1 MVDLRELLWNTAS
14 RDCGDDLLP
23 DKSSETEEDAP
34 DPLLK
39 RQRSRRKSYASK
51 LNYDDLKQ
59 HFNVKASWHTKDM
72 SSIWKETPDWARGL
86 EKNDCEAYLADERC
100 DPYDVVDWVREQAD
114 KHVSLAVDFS
124 CVDFVE

>member
-39 RQRSRRKSYASK
+39 RQRSRRESYPSK

-59 HFNVKASWHTKDM
+59 QQHF
-72 SSIWKETPDWARGL
+72 
-86 EKNDCEAYLADERC
+86 LAPKRYEI
-100 DPYDVVDWVREQAD
+100 
-114 KHVSLAVDFS
+114 
-124 CVDFVE
+124 